1 MRYML
6 LIYENE
12 ALASQR
18 TEEEQGANFQ
28 RYFAFTQKVREDGV
42 FEAGDPLLGTE
53 TATTV
58 RVDGGE
64 VANVDGPFAE
74 TTEQLGGYYILNCES
89 LDQALGYAA
98 EIPASEHGS
107 VEVRPIM
114 EMDG

>member
-1 MRYML
+1 ML

-12 ALASQR
+12 ALASKR
-18 TEEEQGANFQ
+18 TEEEQGANF
-28 RYFAFTQKVREDGV
+28 YSDMASTEKVREDGV

-58 RVDGGE
+58 RVNGAE
-64 VANVDGPFAE
+64 VANIDGPFAE
-74 TTEQLGGYYILNCES
+74 TTEQLGGYYILDCET

-98 EIPASEHGS
+98 EIPAAQHGS

-114 EMDG
+114 QMDA

>member
-1 MRYML
+1 ML

-12 ALASQR
+12 ALASKR

-28 RYFAFTQKVREDGV
+28 RYFAFTEKKVREDGV

-58 RVDGGE
+58 RVNGAE
-64 VANVDGPFAE
+64 VANIDGPFAE
-74 TTEQLGGYYILNCES
+74 TTEQLGGYYILDCET

-98 EIPASEHGS
+98 EIPAAQHGS

-114 EMDG
+114 QMDA

>member
-18 TEEEQGANFQ
+18 SEEEQGTNFQ

-42 FEAGDPLLGTE
+42 YEAGDPLLGTE

-58 RVDGGE
+58 RVNGGE

-74 TTEQLGGYYILNCES
+74 TNEQLGGYYILNCES
-89 LDQALGYAA
+89 LDQALGYAR
-98 EIPASEHGS
+98 EIPAAEHGS
-107 VEVRPIM
+107 IEVRPIM